1 MYWPGHKMTKITT
14 HKPDGMISI
23 MRNTSDG
30 IHPNYTM
37 KILKNRAYGQF
48 GGTSRAT
55 TFYWKPW
62 SLIDAGDGVGN
73 CIVLEVNVDVVNWI
87 KEQDTALYAFR
98 ESTSWARNV
107 NVAPAL
113 FTLLALKFS

>member
-1 MYWPGHKMTKITT
+1 MTKITT

-37 KILKNRAYGQF
+37 KLLKNRNYGSIS
-48 GGTSRAT
+48 GAGTI
-55 TFYWKPW
+55 YWNPW
-62 SLIDAGDGVGN
+62 TLTDAGDGTGN
-73 CIVLEVNVDVVNWI
+73 CVVLEVNIDVANWI

-98 ESTSWARNV
+98 ESTSWARTV
-107 NVAPAL
+107 NVAPVL
-113 FTLLALKFS
+113 FTMLALKWN